1 MASGIPELR
10 QGDLEAG
17 EGRRAKDLVFGGAP
31 GLHQVPAIWGW
42 PDRRRFAHHLACA
55 LLGVPSWALETQP
68 RAAVPVLVKLRAA
81 QEDWPLIG
89 TASVLTVMRPVAL
102 PDDPAHLFATAVAQV
117 PEGLAPTV
125 DEVLRALWAGEVPT
139 PNAEAQAFI
148 GAAIARAAI
157 QASEAALAAALALHA
172 AEGEALRAV
181 AEG

>member
-1 MASGIPELR
+1 MTGHPFALPVMPFSALDGVPPAD
-10 QGDLEAG
+10 DLP
-17 EGRRAKDLVFGGAP
+17 RP
-31 GLHQVPAIWGW
+31 S
-42 PDRRRFAHHLACA
+42 DRRRFAHHLACA

-68 RAAVPVLVKLRAA
+68 RATVPVLVKLRAA

-102 PDDPAHLFATAVAQV
+102 PEDPAHLFATAVAQV
-117 PEGLAPTV
+117 PEGLASAV